1 MPTYSIIYKI
11 DKKPLGIGGAARV
24 YGCTRIAD
32 GERFA
37 IKILSDKNDK
47 GKVDRFKREIDAIV
61 DIVNHGIDGVLPI
74 LDYDKDD
81 LWYVMPLANSFSLF
95 LEYIKTGK
103 DARYTEDS
111 DDRDIKEIIRET
123 KMLLNNYKDA
133 AKALSIKNI

>member
-103 DARYTEDS
+103 EARYTEDS

>member
-47 GKVDRFKREIDAIV
+47 GKVDRFKREIDAIIN
-61 DIVNHGIDGVLPI
+61 IVNHGIDGVLPI
-74 LDYDKDD
+74 LDYDNEN

-103 DARYTEDS
+103 EARYTEDS
-111 DDRDIKEIIRET
+111 DNRDIKEIIRET
-123 KMLLNNYKDA
+123 KMLLNNYKNA

>member
-47 GKVDRFKREIDAIV
+47 GKVDRFKMEIDAIV

-103 DARYTEDS
+103 EARYTEDS